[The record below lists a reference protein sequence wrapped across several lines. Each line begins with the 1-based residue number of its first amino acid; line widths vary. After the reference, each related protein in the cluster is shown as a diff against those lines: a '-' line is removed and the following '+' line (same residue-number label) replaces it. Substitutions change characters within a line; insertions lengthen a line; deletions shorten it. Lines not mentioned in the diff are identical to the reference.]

1 MGIIKKLGEVAKKIS
16 KPVIDTTAIRNRSKN
31 IIGFYGAAENSGT
44 TSLLMNIAEYLQ
56 SPATPTVVVDLT
68 MECPTAYKYITDEIP
83 DEKSLSLK
91 FRNVTLS
98 PHELVVGST
107 NGLGVISMSGYEHP
121 SDYCDIDLSTIERML
136 KELATHYT
144 YVLVDLGT
152 SLNDDATIMGILSCN
167 KVYSV
172 VRPIASQISK
182 LLATK
187 EHIENLGHIN
197 KIKDVIQTIILGNA
211 YSQKEFAETDLNLIG
226 NVAQDIDIMVAADN
240 TKYVTT
246 GGKSRAVANYV
257 KLIQS
262 IGNDIKEIVA
272 NTTVTTENDI
282 IAGNKDEFVPEN
294 VDILATESTNGGESL
309 DE

>member
-1 MGIIKKLGEVAKKIS
+1 MGFIKKLGEVAKKMS

-56 SPATPTVVVDLT
+56 GPSTPTVVVDLT
-68 MECPTAYKYITDEIP
+68 MEAPVAYKYIEEEIP
-83 DEKSLSLK
+83 DDKSLSRK

-107 NGLGVISMSGYEHP
+107 NGLGIISMTGYEHP
-121 SDYCDIDLSTIERML
+121 SDYCDIDLTTIEGML
-136 KELATHYT
+136 RELSTHYT

-152 SLNDDATIMGILSCN
+152 SLNNDATVMGILSCN

-197 KIKDVIQTIILGNA
+197 KIKDVIQTLILGNA
-211 YSQKEFAETDLNLIG
+211 YTAKEFEETELNLVG
-226 NVAQDIDIMVAADN
+226 NVAQDMDLMVAADN
-240 TKYVTT
+240 TKYVTAV
-246 GGKSRAVANYV
+246 GKSRAVGNYV
-257 KLIQS
+257 KLVQA

-272 NTTVTTENDI
+272 NTSVATEADV
-282 IAGNKDEFVPEN
+282 IAGDKTEIGIKNKEE
-294 VDILATESTNGGESL
+294 GEDLL